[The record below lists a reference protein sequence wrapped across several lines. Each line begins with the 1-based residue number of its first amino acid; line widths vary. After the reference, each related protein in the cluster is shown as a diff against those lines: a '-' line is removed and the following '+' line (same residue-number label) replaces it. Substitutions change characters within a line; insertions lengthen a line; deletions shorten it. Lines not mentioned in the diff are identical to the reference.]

1 MFQLYSHSAT
11 QPLRGLTEFRQSG
24 IGAQLEGNRHQIPS
38 STGIREDTIM
48 MVARQWSGSLI
59 VTWDM
64 STEQDSADCHSSP
77 RAPGHILEA
86 ARAWTEARVEAGARP
101 LCGEDTGQRP
111 RLPMAGA
118 GPRARAASHDL
129 VWPCHGLPVLPVL
142 PHCHSLPIRHELTP
156 GSCSPTVQGRGQ
168 QLPWSA
174 Q

>member
-1 MFQLYSHSAT
+1 MFQCKVSSFLSWNSFFREKMFQLYSHSAT

-86 ARAWTEARVEAGARP
+86 ARAWTE
-101 LCGEDTGQRP
+101 
-111 RLPMAGA
+111 
-118 GPRARAASHDL
+118 
-129 VWPCHGLPVLPVL
+129 
-142 PHCHSLPIRHELTP
+142 
-156 GSCSPTVQGRGQ
+156 
-168 QLPWSA
+168 
-174 Q
+174 